1 MFVARQRA
9 GARPGD
15 RWRILA
21 YTGKKTG
28 SRLLFAGTGK
38 GKPPRMSKI
47 PTITSI
53 RGMALVLAV
62 GLVAAW
68 TDVATAANT
77 TMTIAS
83 GRPGGLYH
91 PVAGAICKLV
101 NEHTAD
107 HGITCTVG
115 FGVGSVTNIEAMRD
129 GEVNFAMAQSD
140 TQRDAMQ
147 GTGPFAEDSPFEKM
161 RSVASLFVEQ
171 VTIVTRKD
179 KNIREFADLKG
190 KRVYPSEPGSGGYV
204 IMQELFKGEGWQ
216 PGDIT
221 EITDA
226 DYTAPDAA
234 EALCDNELDA
244 FSVTVGHPSPL
255 IKEAAA
261 MCDIVLI
268 PVEGP
273 AVDKLIA
280 GELLYA
286 KSVVPGGMYRGNSQD
301 TPGLGLVAT
310 LVTTTD
316 VAPDVVYE
324 VTKAL
329 FGGIDRLR
337 EASPLFRSLTIEQMA
352 NDGLSAPLHEG
363 AARYYS
369 EAGLR

>member
-1 MFVARQRA
+1 M
-9 GARPGD
+9 P
-15 RWRILA
+15 
-21 YTGKKTG
+21 
-28 SRLLFAGTGK
+28 
-38 GKPPRMSKI
+38 KI
-47 PTITSI
+47 PTTSMA
-53 RGMALVLAV
+53 GMALMFTV

-68 TDVATAANT
+68 AHVASTPAAAEDT

-83 GRPGGLYH
+83 GRAGGLYH

-101 NEHTAD
+101 NEHAAD

-115 FGVGSVTNIEAMRD
+115 FGVGSVTNIQAMRD
-129 GEVNFAMAQSD
+129 GEVTFAMAQSD

-147 GTGPFAEDSPFEKM
+147 GIGPFAEDSPFEQM
-161 RSVASLFVEQ
+161 RSVAALFVEQ

-179 KNIREFADLKG
+179 KDIREFADLKG
-190 KRVYPSEPGSGGYV
+190 KRVYPSEPGTGGYV
-204 IMQELFKGEGWQ
+204 IMQDLFKGEGWQ

-226 DYTAPDAA
+226 DYKAPDLAQ
-234 EALCDNELDA
+234 ALCDNELDA
-244 FSVTVGHPSPL
+244 FSITVGHPSPL

-261 MCDIVLI
+261 TCDIVLV

-280 GELLYA
+280 GESLYA
-286 KSVVPGGMYRGNSQD
+286 KSVVPGGMYRGNAD
-301 TPGLGLVAT
+301 DVAGLGLVAT

-324 VTKAL
+324 VTRAF

-337 EASPLFRSLTIEQMA
+337 EGAPLFKSLTTEQMA
-352 NDGLSAPLHEG
+352 KDGLSAPLHEG